1 MAATTAAAIRQTI
14 ITKIAAITPVSS
26 VGDKFRLHRSEQAV
40 DVFGDDNPDAVFR
53 LFTVFDTGRYV
64 APEVSG
70 IDAEWRQ
77 AQFRILVGYPMTYRI
92 GKNNSRSIDDII
104 DQDADLIDEAVGL
117 RGFGNFADSVMIAGE
132 WSRAVVDGENTRYLQ
147 IELTYGFYRSRT
159 HVAI

>member
-26 VGDKFRLHRSEQAV
+26 VGDKFRLHRSEQPV
-40 DVFGDDNPDAVFR
+40 DVFGDENPDAVFR
-53 LFTVFDTGRYV
+53 LFTVFDTGRYIQ
-64 APEVSG
+64 PEVSG
-70 IDAEWRQ
+70 LDVESRR

-104 DQDADLIDEAVGL
+104 DQDADLIDAAVGL

-132 WSRAVVDGENTRYLQ
+132 WTRAVVDGENTRYLQ
-147 IELTYGFYRSRT
+147 FELTHEFWRNLT
-159 HVAI
+159 NVPI